1 MFEHLLQFTVL
12 WREGPFPLALVILLV
27 SWKFFLPFF
36 FGCVWYVNA
45 FELPFFSMA
54 FVSLWGDFEKSEPCV
69 VVVGARKS

>member
-1 MFEHLLQFTVL
+1 M
-12 WREGPFPLALVILLV
+12 ILLV

-54 FVSLWGDFEKSEPCV
+54 FVSLWRDFEKSEPCV